1 MKRHDPNVDVESAL
15 EADDS
20 AIVEPPRRR
29 RVRNGHSRRNLLL
42 LGAGLILIGLNLRIG
57 VASVGPVLGNIL
69 DDLQLSATT
78 ASLLTTIPVF
88 AFGAFAFLTPGL
100 TRRFGMHRVLGVIMI
115 ILAAGI
121 ALRLQPSLVALL
133 GGTILVGAAIAIG
146 NVLLPTAIKS
156 DFSHRAGLMMGL
168 YSTALFLGAALAS
181 GLTVPMLPLFDGSW
195 RWAMGIW
202 AVPAVLAAIVFLP
215 QMRRGRASA
224 PGGSSAAGSS
234 ASKSDR
240 GGSATSASASGEPPF
255 RAMVRDPIAWSVT
268 GFMGLQSLSYY
279 AALTWVPAIFHDA
292 GMPAD
297 QAGWMLSFSA
307 FPAIVTCLVTPT
319 IAKRLKPHWLP
330 VFAATV
336 LIGAAFLGLLLAP
349 QAGAYA
355 WMTLLGMGQGA
366 AISLSLSYIVWRS
379 PDAHHTGHVSTMAQG
394 FGYLFA
400 GLGPLGLGWLHTVT
414 GSWTVPLIV
423 LIVLLLLQTVTGGLA
438 SRDRHVGGR
447 YQGRTVVV
455 MQEPAEAHG

>member
-1 MKRHDPNVDVESAL
+1 MVMDRKDVMKKLDPSSAL
-15 EADDS
+15 ETTLTAEG
-20 AIVEPPRRR
+20 AATTATTEPPRRLAVAQGR
-29 RVRNGHSRRNLLL
+29 SRLSLVI

-57 VASVGPVLGNIL
+57 VASVGPVLGDIL

-100 TRRFGMHRVLGVIMI
+100 TRRFGMHRVLGIIMI

-121 ALRLQPSLVALL
+121 ALRLQPSLLALL
-133 GGTILVGAAIAIG
+133 GGTILVGASIAIG

-181 GLTVPMLPLFDGSW
+181 GLTVPMLSLFGGSW

-202 AVPAVLAAIVFLP
+202 AIPAVLAAILFIP
-215 QMRRGRASA
+215 QMRGSRKLRGRRSGGPSEVAG
-224 PGGSSAAGSS
+224 PGDAGP
-234 ASKSDR
+234 
-240 GGSATSASASGEPPF
+240 GEVGEPPF
-255 RAMVRDPIAWSVT
+255 HAILGDPMAWAVT
-268 GFMGLQSLSYY
+268 GFMGLQSMSYY
-279 AALTWVPAIFHDA
+279 AALTWVPAIFQDA

-307 FPAIVTCLVTPT
+307 FPAIATCLTTPAIGQRLRPRWLGVAASVTLV
-319 IAKRLKPHWLP
+319 A
-330 VFAATV
+330 
-336 LIGAAFLGLLLAP
+336 AAFIGLLLAP
-349 QAGAYA
+349 MSGAYV
-355 WMTLLGMGQGA
+355 WMTLLGLGQGA

-379 PDAHHTGHVSTMAQG
+379 PDTHHTGHVSTMAQG

-400 GLGPLGLGWLHTVT
+400 GLGPIGLGWLHTIT
-414 GSWTVPLIV
+414 GSWSVPLIV
-423 LIVLLLLQTVTGGLA
+423 LVVLLVFQLIIGGFA
-438 SRDRHVGGR
+438 SQDRHVR
-447 YQGRTVVV
+447 ARSADTREVVV
-455 MQEPAEAHG
+455 CG

>member
-1 MKRHDPNVDVESAL
+1 MKRRDPNFDVEFAL

-20 AIVEPPRRR
+20 ALVEPPRRG
-29 RVRNGHSRRNLLL
+29 RVTDGHSRRSLLL

-57 VASVGPVLGNIL
+57 VASVGPVLGDIL

-121 ALRLQPSLVALL
+121 ALRLQPSLAALL

-195 RWAMGIW
+195 RWGMGIW
-202 AVPAVLAAIVFLP
+202 AVPAVLAAILFLP
-215 QMRRGRASA
+215 QMRRARTSV
-224 PGGSSAAGSS
+224 PVGSTTSGSG
-234 ASKSDR
+234 R
-240 GGSATSASASGEPPF
+240 GGSTPSASGEPPF
-255 RAMVRDPIAWSVT
+255 RAMLRDPIAWSVT

-279 AALTWVPAIFHDA
+279 AALTWVPAIFQDA

-307 FPAIVTCLVTPT
+307 FPAIITCLITPT
-319 IAKRLKPHWLP
+319 IAKRLKPRWLP
-330 VFAATV
+330 VFAAAV
-336 LIGAAFLGLLLAP
+336 LIGSAFLGLLLAP

-394 FGYLFA
+394 FGYLVA
-400 GLGPLGLGWLHTVT
+400 GLGPLGLGWLHAVT

-423 LIVLLLLQTVTGGLA
+423 LIVLLVFQTVIGGLA

-447 YQGRTVVV
+447 YQGRTVIV
-455 MQEPAEAHG
+455 MQEPANTHG

>member
-1 MKRHDPNVDVESAL
+1 MKRRDPNFDVELTL

-20 AIVEPPRRR
+20 AIVEPPRRGW
-29 RVRNGHSRRNLLL
+29 VTDGHSRRSLLL

-57 VASVGPVLGNIL
+57 VASVGPVLGDIL

-100 TRRFGMHRVLGVIMI
+100 TRRFGMHRVLGIIMI

-121 ALRLQPSLVALL
+121 ALRLQPSLAALL

-202 AVPAVLAAIVFLP
+202 AVPAVLAAILFVP
-215 QMRRGRASA
+215 QMRRARV
-224 PGGSSAAGSS
+224 PVPVGSTTSGSG
-234 ASKSDR
+234 R
-240 GGSATSASASGEPPF
+240 GGSTPSASDEPPF
-255 RAMVRDPIAWSVT
+255 RAMLRDPIAWSVT

-279 AALTWVPAIFHDA
+279 AALTWVPAIFQDA

-319 IAKRLKPHWLP
+319 IAKRLKPRWLP
-330 VFAATV
+330 VFAAAA

-355 WMTLLGMGQGA
+355 WMTLLGLGQGA

-423 LIVLLLLQTVTGGLA
+423 LIVLLVFQTVIGGLA

-447 YQGRTVVV
+447 YQGRTVIVI
-455 MQEPAEAHG
+455 QEPADTHG